1 MGLLVVAFLVF
12 VLWFFLL
19 RPRDDSTPV
28 APLTPA
34 PASVPTLIIDD
45 PNTAFKSVIATPTPA
60 PTPTPTP
67 APRPTPSPT
76 VSVYTVQAGDTLSGI
91 AERFG
96 VTVEDLVRVN
106 RILDRDS
113 LQVGQEVTIP

>member
-1 MGLLVVAFLVF
+1 MGLLVVAFVVF
-12 VLWFFLL
+12 ALWFFLL
-19 RPRDDSTPV
+19 RPRDGSVPTLP
-28 APLTPA
+28 PTPA

-45 PNTAFKSVIATPTPA
+45 PNMAFEAVIATPTPA
-60 PTPTPTP
+60 LTPTPTP

-76 VSVYTVQAGDTLSGI
+76 VTVYAVQAGDTLSGI

-106 RILDRDS
+106 RIVDPDS
-113 LQVGQEVTIP
+113 LQVGQELTIP